1 MELYQLGC
9 KFLDVSFLSHFLS
22 FCFFFL
28 FHIQEHNLSDPIEL
42 LFFHRFMEEDD
53 VKDWKNFIFKTN
65 FYTHLG
71 ESKVVVCYFLPLLS
85 RSTRN

>member
-1 MELYQLGC
+1 M
-9 KFLDVSFLSHFLS
+9 
-22 FCFFFL
+22 
-28 FHIQEHNLSDPIEL
+28 SDPIEL

-53 VKDWKNFIFKTN
+53 VKDWRNFIFKTK

-71 ESKVVVCYFLPLLS
+71 ESKVVVCYFLPLMS